1 MDRRLELEGWIG
13 RTRRAQRRLAAVVG
27 CAAVIAV
34 ALAVWKSPIGLVAFG
49 VVAIVAVCGF
59 WVTAS
64 HLADWRGKLDRLDHL
79 DRLDQARHQ
88 NRRPGDRPV

>member
-1 MDRRLELEGWIG
+1 MDRRLELEGWIT
-13 RTRRAQRRLAAVVG
+13 RTRRNQRRLALVIG

-34 ALAVWKSPIGLVAFG
+34 ALAGWKPRIGMVAFG

-64 HLADWRGKLDRLDHL
+64 HLVDWRGKLDRLDQL
-79 DRLDQARHQ
+79 DRLDHARRQ
-88 NRRPGDRPV
+88 NRRTGDHAV